1 LVAAGKWETVKAILM
16 QFARFEQ
23 SGTLPNM
30 IRGNDASNRDTSDA
44 PLWFFTVCADLAAAM
59 GRQDFLKTDCNGRSL
74 KKVLTDMATALMTGA
89 PNGVTMDPESG
100 LIFSPSHFTWMDTNY
115 PAGTPRQGYAIEIQS
130 LWFAALRFLAATDSP
145 NEKKWQAL
153 ADKVSTNIGK
163 LFWQPDLGYLADCRH
178 AQPGQSAAQAFPDD
192 ALRPNQLLAITLG
205 AITEPSICRGILDAC
220 QTLLVPGA
228 IRSLADRPVRSP
240 IEVRHDGRLL
250 NDPHAPYWGTYT
262 GDEDTRRKPA
272 YHNGTAWTWQFPS
285 FCEAWARTYGRAA
298 VPAALAWL
306 SSGIGLI
313 NGHCVGQ
320 VPEIVDGDAPHT
332 QRGCDAQAW
341 GVSEL
346 LRVWV
351 KLNPE
356 NLPGS

>member
-1 LVAAGKWETVKAILM
+1 M
-16 QFARFEQ
+16 
-23 SGTLPNM
+23 
-30 IRGNDASNRDTSDA
+30 
-44 PLWFFTVCADLAAAM
+44 
-59 GRQDFLKTDCNGRSL
+59 
-74 KKVLTDMATALMTGA
+74 
-89 PNGVTMDPESG
+89 
-100 LIFSPSHFTWMDTNY
+100 
-115 PAGTPRQGYAIEIQS
+115 
-130 LWFAALRFLAATDSP
+130 
-145 NEKKWQAL
+145 
-153 ADKVSTNIGK
+153 
-163 LFWQPDLGYLADCRH
+163 GYLADCRH
-178 AQPGQSAAQAFPDD
+178 AQPGQSAAQALPDD

-205 AITEPSICRGILDAC
+205 AVTGTSICRGILDAC

-240 IEVRHDGRLL
+240 IEVHHDGRLL
-250 NDPHAPYWGTYT
+250 NNPHAPYWGTYT

-285 FCEAWARTYGRAA
+285 FCEAWADTYGRAGI
-298 VPAALAWL
+298 PAALAWL

-313 NGHCVGQ
+313 NGHCVGH

-351 KLNPE
+351 RLT
-356 NLPGS
+356 SR